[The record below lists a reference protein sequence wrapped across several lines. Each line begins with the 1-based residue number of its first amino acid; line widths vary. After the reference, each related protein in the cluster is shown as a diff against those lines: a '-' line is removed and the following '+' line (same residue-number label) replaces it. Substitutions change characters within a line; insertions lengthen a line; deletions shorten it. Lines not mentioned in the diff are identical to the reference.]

1 MKLTTRSRY
10 GTRMLLDLAQNGGNG
25 PVRVSEIASRQGI
38 SVKYL
43 EKLSR
48 ILKKAG
54 LIRSMRGSK
63 GGHLLAKPPADI
75 SMGEI
80 VRALEGDLNLV
91 TCWTERTSCPRLKTC
106 VTSRLWQEVSKA
118 LLERLDAMSLEEL
131 LKSSTAE
138 DALAA
143 CEGAKSSERE
153 LAETH

>member
-25 PVRVSEIASRQGI
+25 PVRVGEIAHRQGI

-106 VTSRLWQEVSKA
+106 ATSKLWQEASKA
-118 LLERLDAMSLEEL
+118 LLDRLDSITLEEL
-131 LKSSTAE
+131 VASEASEGAFS
-138 DALAA
+138 A
-143 CEGAKSSERE
+143 CEAKK
-153 LAETH
+153 LA

>member
-10 GTRMLLDLAQNGGNG
+10 GTRMLLDLAQNGGGG
-25 PVRVSEIASRQGI
+25 PVRVSEIANRQGI

-106 VTSRLWQEVSKA
+106 ATSKLWQEVSKA
-118 LLERLDAMSLEEL
+118 LLERLDSMSLDEL
-131 LKSSTAE
+131 LKSS
-138 DALAA
+138 ALDGTSGA
-143 CEGAKSSERE
+143 CEPGKP
-153 LAETH
+153 L

>member
-10 GTRMLLDLAQNGGNG
+10 GTRMLLDLAQNGSGG
-25 PVRVSEIASRQGI
+25 PVRVSEIANRQGI
-38 SVKYL
+38 SLKYL

-106 VTSRLWQEVSKA
+106 ATSKLWQEVSKA
-118 LLERLDAMSLEEL
+118 LLERLDSMTLEEL
-131 LKSSTAE
+131 LKSSAIDDTSG
-138 DALAA
+138 A
-143 CEGAKSSERE
+143 CEPGKPN
-153 LAETH
+153 

>member
-10 GTRMLLDLAQNGGNG
+10 GTRMLLDLAQHGAGG
-25 PVRVSEIASRQGI
+25 PVRVSEIAQRQGI

-48 ILKKAG
+48 MLKKAG

-63 GGHLLAKPPADI
+63 GGHLLAKSAAEI

-106 VTSRLWQEVSKA
+106 PTSKLWQEVSKA
-118 LLERLDAMSLEEL
+118 LLERLDSMTLDEL
-131 LKSSTAE
+131 LASSASDE
-138 DALAA
+138 GLPA
-143 CEGAKSSERE
+143 CGSHRLS
-153 LAETH
+153 

>member
-43 EKLSR
+43 EKLTR

-106 VTSRLWQEVSKA
+106 ATSKLWQEVSKA

-131 LKSSTAE
+131 LKSSSAGLTTGACQP
-138 DALAA
+138 DAP
-143 CEGAKSSERE
+143 R
-153 LAETH
+153 

>member
-10 GTRMLLDLAQNGGNG
+10 GTRMLLDLAQNGGQG
-25 PVRVSEIASRQGI
+25 PVRVSEIANRQGI

-63 GGHLLAKPPADI
+63 GGHLLAKPPVDI

-106 VTSRLWQEVSKA
+106 ATSKLWQEVSKA
-118 LLERLDAMSLEEL
+118 LLERLDSMTLDEL
-131 LKSSTAE
+131 LKSSAIDDTPG
-138 DALAA
+138 A
-143 CEGAKSSERE
+143 CEPGKP
-153 LAETH
+153 L

>member
-10 GTRMLLDLAQNGGNG
+10 GTRMLLDLAQNGGGG
-25 PVRVSEIASRQGI
+25 PVRVSEIANRQGI

-106 VTSRLWQEVSKA
+106 ATSKLWQEVSKA
-118 LLERLDAMSLEEL
+118 LLERLDSMSLDEL
-131 LKSSTAE
+131 LKNS
-138 DALAA
+138 ALDGTSGA
-143 CEGAKSSERE
+143 CEPGKP
-153 LAETH
+153 L

>member
-10 GTRMLLDLAQNGGNG
+10 GTRMLLDLAQNGGGG
-25 PVRVSEIASRQGI
+25 PVRVSEIAQRQGI

-63 GGHLLAKPPADI
+63 GGHLLAKPPAEI

-91 TCWTERTSCPRLKTC
+91 TCWTDRTSCPRLKSC
-106 VTSRLWQEVSKA
+106 PTSKLWQEVSKA
-118 LLERLDAMSLEEL
+118 LLERLDAMNLEEL
-131 LKSSTAE
+131 LRATP
-138 DALAA
+138 
-143 CEGAKSSERE
+143 SEEVMQGCSAMRKNGS
-153 LAETH
+153 

>member
-10 GTRMLLDLAQNGGNG
+10 GTRMLLDLAQHGGNG
-25 PVRVSEIASRQGI
+25 PVRVSEIAHRQGI

-80 VRALEGDLNLV
+80 VRALEGDLTLV
-91 TCWTERTSCPRLKTC
+91 TCWTERTSCPRLKSC
-106 VTSRLWQEVSKA
+106 VTSKLWQEVSKA
-118 LLERLDAMSLEEL
+118 LLERLDSMTLEEL
-131 LKSSTAE
+131 LKNAVDEES
-138 DALAA
+138 LGA
-143 CEGAKSSERE
+143 CGGFKGA
-153 LAETH
+153 